1 MLHNKIKDYEKELLL
16 NTSLKG
22 GETESKFHGYLTV
35 IGGMIVHLY
44 VGNIYLWGNI
54 GPYVV
59 SHYSGLGDVSA
70 TIKNAICVI
79 PVCLCLIALAN
90 PVGCLALKTVHPKL
104 VMAVGSAIGLV
115 GLFIASLMTSWW
127 LFLVFY
133 AGMMPVSWGLL
144 YSVPVILSWEWFPER
159 KGLISG
165 LIIGAH
171 GFASFISSFIATAI
185 VNPKN

>member
-1 MLHNKIKDYEKELLL
+1 M
-16 NTSLKG
+16 KG
-22 GETESKFHGYLTV
+22 GKEDESKLHGYLTV

-54 GPYVV
+54 GPYVT
-59 SHYSGLGDVSA
+59 SYYRALGDENA

-79 PVCLCLIALAN
+79 PVCLCLIACAN
-90 PVGCLALKTVHPKL
+90 PIGCLALKKFHPKL
-104 VMAVGSAIGLV
+104 VMTLGMIIGMI
-115 GLFIASLMTSWW
+115 GLFIAKAMTSWW
-127 LFLVFY
+127 LFLIFY

-171 GFASFISSFIATAI
+171 GFASFISSFIA
-185 VNPKN
+185 